1 MAELKDSGNRQ
12 EFSTGAVR
20 DIQEGKGRC
29 DLLPLDV
36 IGEYYIYIGLPISGK
51 ILKKL
56 DEYQL
61 THESSCV
68 FDAIRAFE
76 AWGWE
81 NDNLETMILDIS
93 KHFED
98 GAKKYGENNWRKG
111 IPCKRYLDSAI
122 RHFLKYVRGDCDEP
136 HDRAV
141 VWNLLCCE
149 WTNQH
154 YGWDGIHE
162 PVDESIVNR
171 VTELHKEV
179 STLLN
184 NGGIMRGI
192 K

>member
-1 MAELKDSGNRQ
+1 MKNGVNKMAELKDSGNRQ

-36 IGEYYIYIGLPISGK
+36 IGEYYIYVNLPIAGN

-56 DEYQL
+56 SEYQL
-61 THESSCV
+61 THESSYV
-68 FDAIRAFE
+68 FDAIRDFCE
-76 AWGWE
+76 WAWE
-81 NDNLETMILDIS
+81 DDNPEKMMLDIS

-98 GAKKYGENNWRKG
+98 GAKKYGEDNWRKG

-122 RHFLKYVRGDCDEP
+122 RHFFKHERGDYDEP
-136 HDRAV
+136 HDRAF

-149 WTNQH
+149 WTNKH
-154 YGWDGIHE
+154 YGWDGIQE
-162 PVDESIVNR
+162 PVDESIVNQ
-171 VTELHKEV
+171 V
-179 STLLN
+179 
-184 NGGIMRGI
+184 MRGI